1 MNANMQ
7 NGKPTPRLGVTMPIS
22 ESFPTK
28 EDLAST
34 ERLLQ
39 TLKDEGLFESEEES
53 RRREIVLGKLDKMV
67 KEFVFVVLTKRRNQ
81 PEAVAREAGGKI
93 FTFGSYRLG
102 VHGSGADI
110 DTLCVV
116 PKNVA
121 REDFFEVMHEMLRNR
136 PEVTE
141 LTAVPDAFTPVIK
154 MKFSDIPIDFTFAKL
169 ELHVIPDSLDL
180 SNDALLQGLDERCV
194 RSVNG
199 SRVTDDILR
208 LVPNIPSFR
217 IALRCVKLWA
227 QRRAVYSNMMGFLGG
242 VAWAMLVARV
252 CQLYPNACGAT
263 IISRFFSILHQWPW
277 PQPILLKPIE
287 EGPLQVRVWNPK
299 LYPADKAHRMPII
312 TPAYPSMCSTH
323 NVTDS
328 TKAVML
334 SEFKDAAELVNKIMV
349 ERQPWSD
356 LFKKGDFFSRY
367 KHYIQIIASSDSE
380 ERHLRWSGLVESRIR
395 RLVMGL
401 ERTENVVLA
410 HPYIKGF
417 DKVIQYRTAAEKEDA
432 AHGTLK
438 PRSEAP
444 GSEHPA
450 DALEEPGTIYTSTY
464 YIGIC
469 IASRE
474 AGSTARRKLDLF
486 RPKEEFLELVKNWDM
501 YDEGSMGITIAHL
514 ASSKLPAEL
523 FEDGADQKKAKR
535 SKSGK
540 KNSSAETRPPTKKR
554 RGSTGQNA
562 LAVAETGPTSAD
574 TSSPATP
581 ALPID
586 PSTPKDS
593 MPTPGTAVVPQA

>member
-1 MNANMQ
+1 MNTDMQ
-7 NGKPTPRLGVTMPIS
+7 NGKPAPRLGVTMPIS
-22 ESFPTK
+22 VSLPTK

-34 ERLLQ
+34 EHLLQ
-39 TLKDEGLFESEEES
+39 TLKDEGLFENEEES

-121 REDFFEVMHEMLRNR
+121 REDFFDVMHDMLRNR

-154 MKFSDIPIDFTFAKL
+154 MKFSEIPIDFTFAKL
-169 ELHVIPDSLDL
+169 ELNVIPDSLDL
-180 SNDALLQGLDERCV
+180 SDDGLLRGLDERCV

-252 CQLYPNACGAT
+252 CQLYPNACAAT

-334 SEFKDAAELVNKIMV
+334 SEFKDAADLVNKIMV

-356 LFKKGDFFSRY
+356 LFKKGDFFTRY
-367 KHYIQIIASSDSE
+367 THYIQIIASSDSE

-401 ERTENVVLA
+401 ERIDNVVLA

-438 PRSEAP
+438 PRPNAESEP
-444 GSEHPA
+444 PVT
-450 DALEEPGTIYTSTY
+450 ALEETGTIYTSTF
-464 YIGIC
+464 YIGLC

-474 AGSTARRKLDLF
+474 AGSTARRSLDLF
-486 RPKEEFLELVKNWDM
+486 RPKEDFLDLVKGWDM
-501 YDEGSMGITIAHL
+501 YDEGSMGITVGHL
-514 ASSKLPAEL
+514 TSSKLPAEL
-523 FEDGADQKKAKR
+523 LENGADQKKAKR
-535 SKSGK
+535 TKSGK
-540 KNSSAETRPPTKKR
+540 KHLSAEARPPLKKHR
-554 RGSTGQNA
+554 VSTGQNA
-562 LAVAETGPTSAD
+562 VVETGPTSD
-574 TSSPATP
+574 TLSSTP
-581 ALPID
+581 LPID
-586 PSTPKDS
+586 PSTTKEP
-593 MPTPGTAVVPQA
+593 MPTPGAVVVPQA

>member
-1 MNANMQ
+1 MNTDMQ
-7 NGKPTPRLGVTMPIS
+7 NGRHLVWGVTMPIS
-22 ESFPTK
+22 VSLPTK

-34 ERLLQ
+34 EHLLQ
-39 TLKDEGLFESEEES
+39 TLKDEGLFENEEES

-121 REDFFEVMHEMLRNR
+121 REDFFDVMHDMLRNR

-154 MKFSDIPIDFTFAKL
+154 MKFSEIPIDFTFAKL
-169 ELHVIPDSLDL
+169 ELNVIPDSLDL
-180 SNDALLQGLDERCV
+180 SDDGLLRGLDERCV

-252 CQLYPNACGAT
+252 CQLYPNACAAT

-334 SEFKDAAELVNKIMV
+334 SEFKDAADLVNKIMV

-356 LFKKGDFFSRY
+356 LFKKGDFFTRY
-367 KHYIQIIASSDSE
+367 THYIQIIASSDSE

-401 ERTENVVLA
+401 ERIDNVVLA

-438 PRSEAP
+438 PRPNAESEP
-444 GSEHPA
+444 PVT
-450 DALEEPGTIYTSTY
+450 ALEETGTIYTSTF
-464 YIGIC
+464 YIGLC

-474 AGSTARRKLDLF
+474 AGSTARRSLDLF
-486 RPKEEFLELVKNWDM
+486 RPKEDFLDLVKGWDM
-501 YDEGSMGITIAHL
+501 YDEGSMGITVGHL
-514 ASSKLPAEL
+514 TSSKLPAEL
-523 FEDGADQKKAKR
+523 LENGADQKKAKR
-535 SKSGK
+535 TKSGK
-540 KNSSAETRPPTKKR
+540 KHLSAEARPPLKKHR
-554 RGSTGQNA
+554 VSTGQNA
-562 LAVAETGPTSAD
+562 VVETGPTSD
-574 TSSPATP
+574 TLSSTP
-581 ALPID
+581 LPID
-586 PSTPKDS
+586 PSTPKEP
-593 MPTPGTAVVPQA
+593 MPTPGAVVVPQA